1 MTSDLRSAIRSLLK
15 NPGFTIVALLTLAI
29 GIGANTAIFSIVN
42 GVLLRPLPFHEPE
55 RLVRVVTAT
64 SDEPRSNHSAGDFM
78 ELRREQQSLQ
88 ALAGYRSMLFTASA
102 RAGEPAPLAGAY
114 VTAEFFDVPGV
125 QASLGRAFTAALD
138 TRSSEPRVVLSQ
150 KAWRQIY
157 GDRTDVF
164 GEPLRIN
171 GRPHTLVGVMP
182 AQAAWPAG
190 ADVWVLS
197 EREVP
202 PSPLDLPQEAAD
214 REVRYFEAIARLAPG
229 IALPQAQQDLSRV
242 ASLIAQRHP
251 SNSAYRDIRAYDL
264 REDVVGDVRFG
275 LLVLQAAVGL
285 VLIIACANVSSLLI
299 ARSTSRRR
307 EMAIRAALGAGR
319 ARLIRQLL
327 TESALLGTV
336 GGAAGLVL
344 GAWMVGLLT
353 RILPGDVPRA
363 DSIALDRI
371 VALATIA
378 TAVVTSFLFGVIPA
392 LQASQ
397 TKAHVALKGGG
408 DRGSTSG
415 GHAFGRSALVI
426 AEVAL
431 TLVLLAGAGLLLNSL
446 LRLQRV
452 DSGMRAEHTTVV
464 ALVLPQSRYPTAASQ
479 TAVYRQV
486 IDGLAARPGVQA
498 VGVGFPAPLRGSN
511 ASGSF
516 TIQNRDASNPSDRPF
531 ANLGSVSGGYFAA
544 MGIPLVAGRT
554 FRDADSA
561 EAPPVAIAS
570 AAMARKYWPGQ
581 DAIGKHLRFDDDAK
595 TPWSTIVG
603 VVGDVRQL
611 GLQQDP
617 PPILYMPYQQ
627 FPLPFTNVSVR
638 SSLARGDVAALVRA
652 ELNAIDSNLPPG
664 DADTLQDLI
673 DTSIAQPRF
682 RTMLVGA
689 FATMALLLAAVGVY
703 GLISYSVA
711 QRTRE
716 IGIRVALGAQPRQV
730 LVQIMREG
738 VKLAVIG
745 VGLGLLS
752 ALVAGQAIATFLF
765 GVPATD
771 PLTLGSVA
779 VLLLAVAALATY
791 IPSRRALGVD
801 PITALRSD

>member
-42 GVLLRPLPFHEPE
+42 GVLLRPLSFHEPE
-55 RLVRVVTAT
+55 RIVRVVTAT
-64 SDEPRSNHSAGDFM
+64 TDEPRSNHSAGDFM
-78 ELRREQQSLQ
+78 DLRREQQSLQ

-114 VTAEFFDVPGV
+114 VTAEFFDVLGV
-125 QASLGRAFTAALD
+125 QASLGRAFSAALD
-138 TRSSEPRVVLSQ
+138 SRSSEPRVVLSQ
-150 KAWRQIY
+150 KASRQIY
-157 GDRTDVF
+157 GDRTDVI

-171 GRPHTLVGVMP
+171 GQPHTLVGVMP

-197 EREVP
+197 EEEIP

-229 IALPQAQQDLSRV
+229 IALPRAQQDLSRV

-251 SNSAYRDIRAYDL
+251 SASAYRDIRAYDL
-264 REDVVGDVRFG
+264 REDVVGDVRLG
-275 LLVLQAAVGL
+275 LLLLQAAVGL

-327 TESALLGTV
+327 TESALLGTA

-371 VALATIA
+371 VAFATIT

-397 TKAHVALKGGG
+397 TNAHVALKGGG

-415 GHAFGRSALVI
+415 GHAFGRSALVV

-452 DSGMRAEHTTVV
+452 DSGMRPEHATVV

-479 TAVYRQV
+479 TAVYRRV
-486 IDGLAARPGVQA
+486 MDGIATRPGVQA
-498 VGVGFPAPLRGSN
+498 VGVGFPGPLRGSN

-516 TIQNRDASNPSDRPF
+516 TIENRDASNPADRPF

-581 DAIGKHLRFDDDAK
+581 DPIGQRLRFDDDAK

-638 SSLARGDVAALVRA
+638 SSLARGDVATLVRA
-652 ELNAIDSNLPPG
+652 QLNAIDSNLPPG

-689 FATMALLLAAVGVY
+689 FATIALLLAAVGVY

-730 LVQIMREG
+730 LMQIMGEG
-738 VKLAVIG
+738 VKLAVVG

-779 VLLLAVAALATY
+779 ALLLAVAALATY

-801 PITALRSD
+801 PLTALRSD